1 MKRIDPKKY
10 NLTSRTTLY
19 KKMDDIFIIID
30 RKSRIIMKD
39 GYKISEQAK
48 SIWSVDPG
56 ICVRVATSAPMC
68 TKTKEYLRQVNIEV
82 LELNALNISL

>member
-10 NLTSRTTLY
+10 NLTSRITLY

-39 GYKISEQAK
+39 GYRISEQVK
-48 SIWSVDPG
+48 SILSVDPG
-56 ICVRVATSAPMC
+56 VRISVATSAPTC
-68 TKTKEYLRQVNIEV
+68 SKTKEFLREIGVEV
-82 LELNALNISL
+82 LELKSLNISL

>member
-39 GYKISEQAK
+39 GHRISEIAK
-48 SIWSVDPG
+48 SILSMDPG
-56 ICVRVATSAPMC
+56 VRIRVATSAPTC
-68 TKTKEYLRQVNIEV
+68 SKTKEYLRQVDIEV
-82 LELNALNISL
+82 LELNSINISL

>member
-39 GYKISEQAK
+39 GYRISEQAK
-48 SIWSVDPG
+48 SIWFVEPG
-56 ICVRVATSAPMC
+56 IRIRVATSAPMC
-68 TKTKEYLRQVNIEV
+68 TKTKEYLRQVNIET

>member
-19 KKMDDIFIIID
+19 KNMDDIFIIID

-39 GYKISEQAK
+39 GYRISEQAK
-48 SIWSVDPG
+48 SIWSVEPG
-56 ICVRVATSAPMC
+56 IRIRVATSATMC
-68 TKTKEYLRQVNIEV
+68 TKTKEYLRQVNIEA
-82 LELNALNISL
+82 LELNSLKISL

>member
-39 GYKISEQAK
+39 GYRISEQAK
-48 SIWSVDPG
+48 SILSVDPG
-56 ICVRVATSAPMC
+56 IRIKVATSAPMC
-68 TKTKEYLRQVNIEV
+68 SKTKEYLRQVDIET
-82 LELNALNISL
+82 LELNSLNISI

>member
-39 GYKISEQAK
+39 GYRISEQAK
-48 SIWSVDPG
+48 SIWSVEPG
-56 ICVRVATSAPMC
+56 IRIRVATSAPMC
-68 TKTKEYLRQVNIEV
+68 TKTKEYLRQVNVEA
-82 LELNALNISL
+82 LELNSLNISL

>member
-19 KKMDDIFIIID
+19 KEMKDIFIIID

-39 GYKISEQAK
+39 GYRISEQAK
-48 SIWSVDPG
+48 SILSTEPG
-56 ICVRVATSAPMC
+56 IRIRVATSAPMC
-68 TKTKEYLRQVNIEV
+68 SKTKEYLRQVDIEV
-82 LELNALNISL
+82 LELNSLNISS

>member
-39 GYKISEQAK
+39 GYRISEQAN
-48 SIWSVDPG
+48 SILSAEPG
-56 ICVRVATSAPMC
+56 IRIKIATSAPMRM
-68 TKTKEYLRQVNIEV
+68 KTKEYLRQVDIEV
-82 LELNALNISL
+82 LELNSLNISS

>member
-1 MKRIDPKKY
+1 
-10 NLTSRTTLY
+10 
-19 KKMDDIFIIID
+19 
-30 RKSRIIMKD
+30 MKD

-68 TKTKEYLRQVNIEV
+68 TKTKESLRQVNIEV
-82 LELNALNISL
+82 LELNSLNISL

>member
-10 NLTSRTTLY
+10 NLNSRATLY

-39 GYKISEQAK
+39 GYRISEQAK
-48 SIWSVDPG
+48 SVWTKDPG
-56 ICVRVATSAPMC
+56 IRITVATSAPIC

-82 LELNALNISL
+82 LELNALNIFL

>member
-19 KKMDDIFIIID
+19 KKTDNIYIIID

-39 GYKISEQAK
+39 GYRLSEQAK
-48 SIWSVDPG
+48 SIWSMDPG
-56 ICVRVATSAPMC
+56 IRIRVATSAPVC
-68 TKTKEYLRQVNIEV
+68 TKTREYLRQVNIEV
-82 LELNALNISL
+82 LELSSLKISL

>member
-39 GYKISEQAK
+39 GYRISEQAK

-56 ICVRVATSAPMC
+56 ISVKVATSAPMC
-68 TKTKEYLRQVNIEV
+68 TKTKEYLRQVNIEA
-82 LELNALNISL
+82 LELNSLNISL

>member
-19 KKMDDIFIIID
+19 KKTDDIFIIID

-39 GYKISEQAK
+39 GYRISEQAK
-48 SIWSVDPG
+48 TIWSVDPG
-56 ICVRVATSAPMC
+56 IRVRVATSAPMC
-68 TKTKEYLRQVNIEV
+68 TKTKERLRQVNIEV
-82 LELNALNISL
+82 LELNSLNISL

>member
-19 KKMDDIFIIID
+19 KEMKDIFIIID

-39 GYKISEQAK
+39 GHRISEQAK
-48 SIWSVDPG
+48 SILSTEPG
-56 ICVRVATSAPMC
+56 IRIRVATSAPIC
-68 TKTKEYLRQVNIEV
+68 SKTKEYLRQVDIKV
-82 LELNALNISL
+82 LELNSLKTSS

>member
-19 KKMDDIFIIID
+19 KKTDDIFIIID

-39 GYKISEQAK
+39 GYRISEQAK
-48 SIWSVDPG
+48 SIWSVEPG
-56 ICVRVATSAPMC
+56 IRIRVATSAPMC
-68 TKTKEYLRQVNIEV
+68 TKTKEYLRQVNIEA
-82 LELNALNISL
+82 LELNSLNISL

>member
-48 SIWSVDPG
+48 SIWSVEPG
-56 ICVRVATSAPMC
+56 IRIRVATSAPMC
-68 TKTKEYLRQVNIEV
+68 TKTKEYLRQVNIEA
-82 LELNALNISL
+82 LELNSLNISL

>member
-56 ICVRVATSAPMC
+56 IRVRVATSAPMC
-68 TKTKEYLRQVNIEV
+68 TKTKERLRQVNIEV
-82 LELNALNISL
+82 LELNSLNISL

>member
-10 NLTSRTTLY
+10 NLTSRPTLY

-39 GYKISEQAK
+39 VYRISEQAK

-56 ICVRVATSAPMC
+56 IRVRVATSAPIC